1 MLNYTKDRVK
11 SGCLSWMT
19 NAVMSVDF
27 EMMIVL
33 ELGLFFSLFSGVCLT
48 KTCIIRVPCSTRYR
62 NLGGSKYAIARDN
75 HKEIV
80 DAAL

>member
-1 MLNYTKDRVK
+1 MK
-11 SGCLSWMT
+11 SGCLSLMT
-19 NAVMSVDF
+19 TAVMSMDC

-33 ELGLFFSLFSGVCLT
+33 ELGLFFSLFSGGCHT
-48 KTCIIRVPCSTRYR
+48 KTCIIRLPCSTRYR

>member
-1 MLNYTKDRVK
+1 MK
-11 SGCLSWMT
+11 SGCLSLMT
-19 NAVMSVDF
+19 TAAMSMDC

-75 HKEIV
+75 HKETV

>member
-1 MLNYTKDRVK
+1 VLNYTKDRVK
-11 SGCLSWMT
+11 SGCLSLMT
-19 NAVMSVDF
+19 TVVMSMDC
-27 EMMIVL
+27 EMMIAL

-48 KTCIIRVPCSTRYR
+48 KTCIIRLPCSTRYR